1 MGLIS
6 RVSSRT
12 YRQNRSLGN
21 HRQLST
27 SKFNMVL
34 DISEFRAE
42 EGGNPDKIR
51 ENQRK
56 RSKNVELVDIVVE
69 ADQAW
74 RKSNFQKSE
83 CRKVGNMISK
93 AVGERMKKKMPL
105 GDTDVIPDGFLPK
118 EVNAEYAEKI
128 STMTKDML
136 EPLCTKQIKAEINK
150 AVTFLEAQEA
160 ELLKKRDDAR
170 REIANWTHESVPI
183 GADEDEFNVTERTSG
198 DCKTTKKFSHVD
210 LVVMVDGVDSEAG
223 TVVAGNRGYFMKGPL
238 VFLEQAIVNFAM
250 QTLGSKG
257 YTPITTPFFMRKA
270 IMQEVAQL
278 AQFDEELYKVI
289 GKASEDVND
298 KQIDEKYLIATSE
311 QPLCALHR
319 GERCPVESLPR
330 KYAGY
335 STCFRQEVGSH
346 GRDTRGIFRVHQFQK
361 VEQFIYSSP
370 EESWSEFT
378 GMIEAAE
385 SFYKALGIPYR
396 IVNICSGA
404 LNNAASKK
412 FDLEAWFP
420 SGNGTF
426 RELVSCSNCLDYQS
440 RRLDVRFGA
449 TKKMNEKAEYV
460 HMLNATMAATTR
472 CICAILE
479 NYQQEDGVLIPEAL
493 KPFMPLQYQDK
504 IPFVKEAPIIAEQ
517 RKAEEAKAKKAAK
530 GVKNMKIKN

>member
-1 MGLIS
+1 
-6 RVSSRT
+6 
-12 YRQNRSLGN
+12 
-21 HRQLST
+21 
-27 SKFNMVL
+27 
-34 DISEFRAE
+34 
-42 EGGNPDKIR
+42 
-51 ENQRK
+51 
-56 RSKNVELVDIVVE
+56 
-69 ADQAW
+69 
-74 RKSNFQKSE
+74 
-83 CRKVGNMISK
+83 
-93 AVGERMKKKMPL
+93 MKKKLPL
-105 GDTDVIPDGFLPK
+105 GDTNELPEGFLPK

-128 STMTKDML
+128 SKMTKEML
-136 EPLCTKQIKAEINK
+136 EPLCTKQVKQLKTELDKAIK
-150 AVTFLEAQEA
+150 FLETQEA
-160 ELLKKRDDAR
+160 ELLAKRDNAR

-183 GADEDEFNVTERTSG
+183 GADEDEFNKTERTSG
-198 DCKTTKKFSHVD
+198 DCVTTKKFSHVD
-210 LVVMVDGVDSEAG
+210 LVVMVDGVDSDAG

-238 VFLEQAIVNFAM
+238 VFLEQAIVNYAM
-250 QTLGSKG
+250 QSLGSKG

-361 VEQFIYSSP
+361 VEQFIYSAP
-370 EESWSEFT
+370 EESWTEFT
-378 GMIEAAE
+378 GMIDAAE
-385 SFYKALGIPYR
+385 EFYKSLGIPYR
-396 IVNICSGA
+396 IINICSGA

-479 NYQQEDGVLIPEAL
+479 NYQHEDGVKIPEVL
-493 KPFMPLQYQDK
+493 KPFMPVQYQES

-517 RKAEEAKAKKAAK
+517 RKAEELKAKKAAK

>member
-1 MGLIS
+1 
-6 RVSSRT
+6 
-12 YRQNRSLGN
+12 
-21 HRQLST
+21 
-27 SKFNMVL
+27 MVL
-34 DISEFRAE
+34 DISEFRTE
-42 EGGNPDKIR
+42 EGGSPDKVR
-51 ENQRK
+51 ANQVK
-56 RSKNVELVDIVVE
+56 RSKPTELVDIVVA
-69 ADQAW
+69 ADKEW

-83 CRKVGNMISK
+83 CRKIGNIISK
-93 AVGERMKKKMPL
+93 TVGERMKKKMPM
-105 GDTDVIPDGFLPK
+105 GDTSELPEGFLPK

-128 STMTKDML
+128 ATMTKEQL
-136 EPLCTKQIKAEINK
+136 EPLCTKQVKQVNIELKK
-150 AVTFLEAQEA
+150 AVEFLENQEK
-160 ELLKKRDDAR
+160 ELLTKRDNAR
-170 REIANWTHESVPI
+170 REIANWTHDSVPV
-183 GADEDEFNVTERTSG
+183 GADEDEFNKTERTFG
-198 DCKTTKKFSHVD
+198 DCVTTKKFSHVD
-210 LVVMVDGVDSEAG
+210 LVTMVDGVDVEAG

-238 VFLEQAIVNFAM
+238 VFLEQAIVNCAM
-250 QTLGSKG
+250 QMLGSKG

-278 AQFDEELYKVI
+278 QQFDDELYKVI

-319 GERCPVESLPR
+319 GERCVPESLPR

-361 VEQFIYSSP
+361 VEQFVYSAP
-370 EESWSEFT
+370 EESWEEFN
-378 GMIEAAE
+378 GMIDRAE
-385 SFYKALGIPYR
+385 EFYKALGIPYR

-440 RRLDVRFGA
+440 RRLNVKYGA
-449 TKKMNEKAEYV
+449 TVKQNEKAEYV
-460 HMLNATMAATTR
+460 HMLNGTMAATTR
-472 CICAILE
+472 VICSILE
-479 NYQQEDGVLIPEAL
+479 NYQEEEGVRIPAAL
-493 KPFMPLQYQDK
+493 KPFMPLQYQET
-504 IPFVKEAPIIAEQ
+504 IPFVKEAPIIAEM